1 MILVTGAAGFIG
13 FHLVKKLSDCGH
25 KVVAIDNINDFYD
38 VSLKKNRLKT
48 LGIDINKKPFV
59 NKISDNLFF
68 HKIDLLESNLIDEIF
83 EIYEINLVFHLASHA
98 GVKQSTTLPKIYFNN
113 NVTGFLNL
121 IDNARSYGVEKFIYA
136 SSSSIYPNNN
146 ELNKLNEELCLNNF
160 KSIYAASKMSNEI
173 IANTYAKIYN
183 IQTIGLRFFSVYGA
197 FGRPDMS
204 YFKFINSIFNDK
216 SVNLSNYG
224 NNKRDFTYIDDVINA
239 IWQVFNNEGK
249 NKFSVYNIGAEKPIS
264 IKNLIDV
271 IEKILNKKL
280 KIKHTRRFTEDA
292 QNTKSNSRLIKSD
305 YNISFKTN
313 ISIGIKNFIKW
324 YRKYKIEYDK
334 FCTNTN

>member
-1 MILVTGAAGFIG
+1 VILITGCAGFIG
-13 FHLVKKLSDCGH
+13 SNLVIDFIRKGI
-25 KVVAIDNINDFYD
+25 KVV
-38 VSLKKNRLKT
+38 
-48 LGIDINKKPFV
+48 GIDLFNSS
-59 NKISDNLFF
+59 KISSFNFIKKYRLDHINNL
-68 HKIDLLESNLIDEIF
+68 KNSKDLFTYIVVDILDKNSLDILFKKYNFRKVI
-83 EIYEINLVFHLASHA
+83 HLAAFTGVRASSKEPHICVSNNIA
-98 GVKQSTTLPKIYFNN
+98 GFHNIIELCSQHNI
-113 NVTGFLNL
+113 
-121 IDNARSYGVEKFIYA
+121 IHFIYA
-136 SSSSIYPNNN
+136 SSSSIYNKNNSIMESDDTN
-146 ELNKLNEELCLNNF
+146 SPL
-160 KSIYAASKMSNEI
+160 SIYAATKKSNELL
-173 IANTYAKIYN
+173 AYSYSHNFNLKT
-183 IQTIGLRFFSVYGA
+183 TGLRFFSVYGA